1 METRLGRI
9 PAECERPEPL
19 KFAWPLVLLPE
30 LFTTA
35 RHLAVA
41 RGYFA
46 SIGWEVYA
54 PDLRAAAQAARIDA
68 PPSNSSASKSAGKS
82 TGKSSVPSA
91 AGFDGL
97 AALLAEGLA
106 ALGRDVIVVGHGL
119 GGLLALNAA
128 ELPQVRAAV
137 ALAPMLPGCRSPL
150 VTGAA
155 NWPARLFGRALKPP
169 RGAVLFQLLADAEPF
184 QREALTKA
192 LVADDACAAL
202 EVVRGATNFYGIKF
216 GRTKLAETG
225 RAVPRLIVAG
235 DSDPFAPLD
244 QMNAFAARAG
254 ATIRVVRGRGHWLIG
269 GRALERAVAEVQRFL
284 VRNLGGDLLLLYPQE
299 WKEPNDER

>member
-19 KFAWPLVLLPE
+19 KFAWPLILLPD

-54 PDLRAAAQAARIDA
+54 PDLRAAAKAARTDTRA
-68 PPSNSSASKSAGKS
+68 SDLSGGASPASSAG
-82 TGKSSVPSA
+82 
-91 AGFDGL
+91 GFDGL
-97 AALLAEGLA
+97 AALLAEALA
-106 ALGRDVIVVGHGL
+106 ALARDAIVIGHGL
-119 GGLLALNAA
+119 GGLLALSAV
-128 ELPQVRAAV
+128 EQPQVRAAV
-137 ALAPMLPGCRSPL
+137 ALAPMLPGFRSAL
-150 VTGAA
+150 VTSAT

-169 RGAVLFQLLADAEPF
+169 RGAVLFDLLADAEPF
-184 QREALTKA
+184 QREALLRA
-192 LVADDACAAL
+192 LVADDARAAL
-202 EVVRGATNFYGIKF
+202 EVVRGGIKV
-216 GRTKLAETG
+216 GGIDLANNP

-244 QMNAFAARAG
+244 RTNEFAARVG
-254 ATIRVVRGRGHWLIG
+254 AAVRVVRGRGHWLIG
-269 GRALERAVAEVQRFL
+269 GRALERTVAEVQRFL
-284 VRNLGGDLLLLYPQE
+284 VRNLGGDLLLLYPEE
-299 WKEPNDER
+299 WK

>member
-54 PDLRAAAQAARIDA
+54 PDLRAAAETARMDTR
-68 PPSNSSASKSAGKS
+68 ASDSRAG
-82 TGKSSVPSA
+82 
-91 AGFDGL
+91 GFDGL
-97 AALLAEGLA
+97 AALLAEALG
-106 ALGRDVIVVGHGL
+106 ALGRDAIVIGHGL
-119 GGLLALNAA
+119 GGLLALNAI
-128 ELPQVRAAV
+128 ERPQVRAAV
-137 ALAPMLPGCRSPL
+137 ALAPMLPGFRSPL

-169 RGAVLFQLLADAEPF
+169 RGAVLFHLLADAEPF
-184 QREALTKA
+184 QREALMQA
-192 LVADDACAAL
+192 LVADDARAAL
-202 EVVRGATNFYGIKF
+202 EVMRGGVKFDGIKTANNA
-216 GRTKLAETG
+216 G
-225 RAVPRLIVAG
+225 AVPRLIVAG
-235 DSDPFAPLD
+235 DSDPFAPLEKTGE
-244 QMNAFAARAG
+244 FAARAG
-254 ATIRVVRGRGHWLIG
+254 AAIRVVRGRGHWLIG

-284 VRNLGGDLLLLYPQE
+284 VRNLSGDLLLLYPEE
-299 WKEPNDER
+299 WKEPNEEQ

>member
-46 SIGWEVYA
+46 SIGWEVYT
-54 PDLRAAAQAARIDA
+54 PDLRAAAQAARIGA
-68 PPSNSSASKSAGKS
+68 RASNLSAG
-82 TGKSSVPSA
+82 
-91 AGFDGL
+91 GFDRL
-97 AALLAEGLA
+97 AAILAETLA
-106 ALGRDVIVVGHGL
+106 ALGRDAIVVGHGM
-119 GGLLALNAA
+119 GGLLALNAI
-128 ELPQVRAAV
+128 EHPQVRAAV
-137 ALAPMLPGCRSPL
+137 ALAPMLPGFRSPL

-155 NWPARLFGRALKPP
+155 NWPARWFGRALKPP
-169 RGAVLFQLLADAEPF
+169 RGAVLFHLLADAEPF
-184 QREALTKA
+184 QREALVRA
-192 LVADDACAAL
+192 LVADDARAAL
-202 EVVRGATNFYGIKF
+202 EVVRGRVEI
-216 GRTKLAETG
+216 AEGG

-244 QMNAFAARAG
+244 RTSAFAARLG
-254 ATIRVVRGRGHWLIG
+254 AAIRVVRGRGHWLIG

-284 VRNLGGDLLLLYPQE
+284 VRNLGGDLLLLYPEE

>member
-19 KFAWPLVLLPE
+19 KFAWPLILLPE

-54 PDLRAAAQAARIDA
+54 PDLRAVATASRTDARESD
-68 PPSNSSASKSAGKS
+68 SSSSAG
-82 TGKSSVPSA
+82 
-91 AGFDGL
+91 GFDGL
-97 AALLAEGLA
+97 VALLAEALA
-106 ALGRDVIVVGHGL
+106 ALGRDAIVIGHGL
-119 GGLLALNAA
+119 GGLLALGAV
-128 ELPQVRAAV
+128 EQPRVRAAV

-155 NWPARLFGRALKPP
+155 NLPARLFGRALKPP
-169 RGAVLFQLLADAEPF
+169 RGAVLFDLLADAEPF
-184 QREALTKA
+184 QREALTRA
-192 LVADDACAAL
+192 LVADDTSAAL
-202 EVVRGATNFYGIKF
+202 EVVRGGIKV
-216 GRTKLAETG
+216 GGIDLASNARG
-225 RAVPRLIVAG
+225 VPRLIVAG

-244 QMNAFAARAG
+244 QTNEFAARVG
-254 ATIRVVRGRGHWLIG
+254 AAVRVVRGRGHWLIG
-269 GRALERAVAEVQRFL
+269 GRALERTVAEVQRFL
-284 VRNLGGDLLLLYPQE
+284 VRSLGGDLLLLYPEE
-299 WKEPNDER
+299 WK

>member
-30 LFTTA
+30 IFTTA

-54 PDLRAAAQAARIDA
+54 PDLRAVAMASRTDTRASGLSGG
-68 PPSNSSASKSAGKS
+68 PSGGSTAS
-82 TGKSSVPSA
+82 
-91 AGFDGL
+91 GFDGF
-97 AALLAEGLA
+97 AALLAEALA
-106 ALGRDVIVVGHGL
+106 ALGRDAIVIGHGL
-119 GGLLALNAA
+119 GGLLALGAV
-128 ELPQVRAAV
+128 EQPRVRAAV
-137 ALAPMLPGCRSPL
+137 ALAPMLPGFRSAL

-155 NWPARLFGRALKPP
+155 TWPARLFGRALKPP
-169 RGAVLFQLLADAEPF
+169 RGAVLFDLLADAEPF
-184 QREALTKA
+184 QREALTQA
-192 LVADDACAAL
+192 LVADDVRAAL
-202 EVVRGATNFYGIKF
+202 EVVRGGIKV
-216 GRTKLAETG
+216 GGIDLANNPRG
-225 RAVPRLIVAG
+225 MPRLIVAG

-244 QMNAFAARAG
+244 QTTAFAARVSASV
-254 ATIRVVRGRGHWLIG
+254 RVVRGRGHWLIG

-284 VRNLGGDLLLLYPQE
+284 VRNLGGDLLLLYPEE
-299 WKEPNDER
+299 WK

>member
-19 KFAWPLVLLPE
+19 KFAWPLMLLPE

-54 PDLRAAAQAARIDA
+54 PDLRAAAKAARTDTRA
-68 PPSNSSASKSAGKS
+68 SDLSDGASRASSAG
-82 TGKSSVPSA
+82 
-91 AGFDGL
+91 GFDGL
-97 AALLAEGLA
+97 AALLAEALA
-106 ALGRDVIVVGHGL
+106 ALARDAIVIGHGL
-119 GGLLALNAA
+119 GGLLALSAV
-128 ELPQVRAAV
+128 EQPQVRAAV
-137 ALAPMLPGCRSPL
+137 ALAPMLPGFRSAL
-150 VTGAA
+150 VTSAT

-169 RGAVLFQLLADAEPF
+169 RGAVLFDLLADAEPF
-184 QREALTKA
+184 QREALMRA
-192 LVADDACAAL
+192 LVADDARAAL
-202 EVVRGATNFYGIKF
+202 EVVRGGIKV
-216 GRTKLAETG
+216 GGIDLANNP

-244 QMNAFAARAG
+244 RTNEFAARVG
-254 ATIRVVRGRGHWLIG
+254 AAVRVVRGRGHWLIG
-269 GRALERAVAEVQRFL
+269 GRALERTVAEVQRFL
-284 VRNLGGDLLLLYPQE
+284 VRNLGGDLLLLYPEE
-299 WKEPNDER
+299 WK

>member
-19 KFAWPLVLLPE
+19 KFAWPLMLLPE

-54 PDLRAAAQAARIDA
+54 PDLRAAAKAARTDTR
-68 PPSNSSASKSAGKS
+68 PSDLSGGASRASSAG
-82 TGKSSVPSA
+82 
-91 AGFDGL
+91 GFDGL
-97 AALLAEGLA
+97 AALLAEALA
-106 ALGRDVIVVGHGL
+106 ALAGDAIVVGHGL
-119 GGLLALNAA
+119 GGLLALGAV
-128 ELPQVRAAV
+128 EQPQVRVAV
-137 ALAPMLPGCRSPL
+137 ALAPMLPGFRSPL
-150 VTGAA
+150 VTSAT

-169 RGAVLFQLLADAEPF
+169 RGAVLFDLLADAEPF
-184 QREALTKA
+184 QREALLRA
-192 LVADDACAAL
+192 LVADDARAAL
-202 EVVRGATNFYGIKF
+202 EVVRGGIKV
-216 GRTKLAETG
+216 GGIDLANNP

-244 QMNAFAARAG
+244 RTNEFAARVG
-254 ATIRVVRGRGHWLIG
+254 AAVRVVRGSGHWLIG
-269 GRALERAVAEVQRFL
+269 GRALERTVAEVQRFL
-284 VRNLGGDLLLLYPQE
+284 VRNLGGDLLLLYPEE
-299 WKEPNDER
+299 WK

>member
-19 KFAWPLVLLPE
+19 KFAWPLVVLPE

-54 PDLRAAAQAARIDA
+54 PDLRAAAKAAGTDTRASDLSDGA
-68 PPSNSSASKSAGKS
+68 SRASSAG
-82 TGKSSVPSA
+82 
-91 AGFDGL
+91 GFDGL
-97 AALLAEGLA
+97 AALLAEALA
-106 ALGRDVIVVGHGL
+106 ALARDAIVIGHGL
-119 GGLLALNAA
+119 GGLLALSAV
-128 ELPQVRAAV
+128 EQPQVRAAV
-137 ALAPMLPGCRSPL
+137 ALAPMLPGFRSAL
-150 VTGAA
+150 VTSAT

-169 RGAVLFQLLADAEPF
+169 RGAVLFDLLADAEPF
-184 QREALTKA
+184 QREALLRA
-192 LVADDACAAL
+192 LVADDARAAL
-202 EVVRGATNFYGIKF
+202 EVVRGGIKV
-216 GRTKLAETG
+216 GGIDLANNP

-244 QMNAFAARAG
+244 RTNVFAARVG
-254 ATIRVVRGRGHWLIG
+254 AAVRVVRGRGHWLIG
-269 GRALERAVAEVQRFL
+269 GRALERTVAEVQRFL
-284 VRNLGGDLLLLYPQE
+284 VRNLGGDLLLLYPEE
-299 WKEPNDER
+299 WK

>member
-54 PDLRAAAQAARIDA
+54 PDLRAAEQAPRTDTRAAD
-68 PPSNSSASKSAGKS
+68 SSGGSSAG
-82 TGKSSVPSA
+82 
-91 AGFDGL
+91 GFDGF
-97 AALLAEGLA
+97 AALLAEALA
-106 ALGRDVIVVGHGL
+106 ALGRDAIVIGHGL
-119 GGLLALNAA
+119 GGLLALGAVDQ
-128 ELPQVRAAV
+128 PQVRAAV
-137 ALAPMLPGCRSPL
+137 ALAPMLPGVRSAL
-150 VTGAA
+150 VMGAA

-169 RGAVLFQLLADAEPF
+169 GGAVLFDLLADAEPF
-184 QREALTKA
+184 QRETLMRA
-192 LVADDACAAL
+192 LVADDARAAL
-202 EVVRGATNFYGIKF
+202 DVVRGGIKV
-216 GRTKLAETG
+216 GGIDLANNARG
-225 RAVPRLIVAG
+225 APRLIVAG

-244 QMNAFAARAG
+244 QMNEFAARIG
-254 ATIRVVRGRGHWLIG
+254 AAVRVVRGRGHWLIG
-269 GRALERAVAEVQRFL
+269 GRALERTVAEVQRFL
-284 VRNLGGDLLLLYPQE
+284 VRNLGGDLLLLYPEE
-299 WKEPNDER
+299 WK

>member
-9 PAECERPEPL
+9 PAACERPEPL
-19 KFAWPLVLLPE
+19 KFAWPLMLLPE

-54 PDLRAAAQAARIDA
+54 PDLRAAAEAARTEA
-68 PPSNSSASKSAGKS
+68 RASNPRAG
-82 TGKSSVPSA
+82 
-91 AGFDGL
+91 GFEGL
-97 AALLAEGLA
+97 AAMLAEALA
-106 ALGRDVIVVGHGL
+106 ALGRDSIVVGHGL

-128 ELPQVRAAV
+128 EHPRVRAAV
-137 ALAPMLPGCRSPL
+137 ALAPMLPGFRSPL
-150 VTGAA
+150 VMGAA
-155 NWPARLFGRALKPP
+155 NWPARLLGRALKPP
-169 RGAVLFQLLADAEPF
+169 RGAVLFHLLADAEPF
-184 QREALTKA
+184 QREALTRA
-192 LVADDACAAL
+192 LVADDARAAL
-202 EVVRGATNFYGIKF
+202 EVVRGRVDFAKS
-216 GRTKLAETG
+216 G

-244 QMNAFAARAG
+244 KTSDFAARVG
-254 ATIRVVRGRGHWLIG
+254 AAIRVVRGRGHWLIG

-284 VRNLGGDLLLLYPQE
+284 VRNLSGDLLLLYPEE
-299 WKEPNDER
+299 WKEPN

>member
-46 SIGWEVYA
+46 SLGWEVYA
-54 PDLRAAAQAARIDA
+54 PDLRAAAHA
-68 PPSNSSASKSAGKS
+68 SNQRAD
-82 TGKSSVPSA
+82 
-91 AGFDGL
+91 GFNGL
-97 AALLAEGLA
+97 AAMLAEALA
-106 ALGRDVIVVGHGL
+106 ALGRDAIVVGHGL
-119 GGLLALNAA
+119 GGLLALGAV
-128 ELPQVRAAV
+128 EHPRVRAAV
-137 ALAPMLPGCRSPL
+137 ALAPMLPGFRSPL

-169 RGAVLFQLLADAEPF
+169 RAAVLFHLLADAEPF
-184 QREALTKA
+184 QREALTQA
-192 LVADDACAAL
+192 LVADDARAAL
-202 EVVRGATNFYGIKF
+202 EVVRGEIKF
-216 GRTKLAETG
+216 DETRLDAAR

-244 QMNAFAARAG
+244 RTSAFAARLG
-254 ATIRVVRGRGHWLIG
+254 AAIRVVRGRGHWLIG
-269 GRALERAVAEVQRFL
+269 GRALERVVAEVQRFL
-284 VRNLGGDLLLLYPQE
+284 VRGLGGDLLLLYPEAWQE
-299 WKEPNDER
+299 PSDEQ